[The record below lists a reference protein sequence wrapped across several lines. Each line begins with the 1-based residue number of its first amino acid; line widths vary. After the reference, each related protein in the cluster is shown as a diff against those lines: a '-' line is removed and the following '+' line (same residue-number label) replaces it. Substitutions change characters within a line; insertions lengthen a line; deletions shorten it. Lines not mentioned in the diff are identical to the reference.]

1 MRRLQYKIKS
11 KSYIQIALNV
21 AFNLSLCYKKDT
33 LHKDHILMAQ
43 REKTIYQNFHLGYPK
58 KSLLIYLL
66 QFDQVGMHSDR

>member
-1 MRRLQYKIKS
+1 MLHNSVIRLQHINKKGHLQS
-11 KSYIQIALNV
+11 QV
-21 AFNLSLCYKKDT
+21 TLSLCYKKDT